1 MSMKFIF
8 GMMVDTV
15 RFGKSRRKAFLI
27 ITTLTQLI
35 SLQVLYW
42 IKWDKDNKW
51 VIASLGF
58 IIYAT
63 IALGDTVVDAISVEE
78 ASKEPIKGATN
89 LRSLASFANTGCQ
102 PIAYLIAG

>member
-1 MSMKFIF
+1 M
-8 GMMVDTV
+8 
-15 RFGKSRRKAFLI
+15 
-27 ITTLTQLI
+27 
-35 SLQVLYW
+35 YW
-42 IKWDKDNKW
+42 ISWDKENKW
-51 VIASLGF
+51 YIATLGF

-89 LRSLASFANTGCQ
+89 LRSLASFSNTGCQ